1 MPTFGRWI
9 HPLLALL
16 RTRRG
21 LLATIIALQALVLS
35 FGLVVVF
42 QDVRHSV
49 AARLQDRILEQNVRT
64 AESLAKT
71 MEDLNFGEA
80 YCGSVGR
87 ERAQRLIE
95 ELQLPAGG
103 FVCLLDTDNKII
115 CHPRLRQ
122 EPLLCGIDLSAMN
135 VDRPH
140 QTSTTIARAGREE
153 TIAGQARF
161 LDRGIHYL
169 AVKYIPSMK
178 ARIVVQQPES
188 GLLAFGEAVASG
200 SMLRAAGLGVVILML
215 TGAISATLIR
225 RHNRVL
231 ESINLGLEQEVTFRV
246 RESLDARHSLIIG
259 LAKLAESRDTD
270 TGQHLERICTYSVLL
285 AHQLRDR
292 FPEITDAWI
301 DLLQLA
307 ASLHDIGKVGI
318 PDNVLLKP
326 GKLTSDERAVMERHP
341 VIGADTLA
349 AVQNRLGKDPLVDL
363 SLKVARS
370 HHERWDG
377 NGYPDRIAGSAIPL
391 AARIVALADV
401 YDALTSVRV
410 YKPAF
415 SHEKA
420 TDIILAGR
428 GTQFDPDVVDA
439 FVRVADAFAATQE
452 RLNPAHADSASPVRL
467 AA

>member
-1 MPTFGRWI
+1 M
-9 HPLLALL
+9 LASIL
-16 RTRRG
+16 
-21 LLATIIALQALVLS
+21 ALQALVLA
-35 FGLVVVF
+35 FGLLVVF
-42 QDVRHSV
+42 QDVRHRV

-64 AESLAKT
+64 ADSLAKT
-71 MEDLNFGEA
+71 MDDLNFGEA

-95 ELQLPAGG
+95 DLQLPAGG
-103 FVCLLDTDNKII
+103 FVCLLDESNKII
-115 CHPRLRQ
+115 CHPRLRE
-122 EPLLCGIDLSAMN
+122 EPMLCGIDLSELSVEKPDAS
-135 VDRPH
+135 
-140 QTSTTIARAGREE
+140 TTTIADSDRDATTG
-153 TIAGQARF
+153 GQAAF
-161 LDRGIHYL
+161 LDLGVHYL

-178 ARIVVQQPES
+178 ARILVQQPES

-200 SMLRAAGLGVVILML
+200 SMLRAAALGLVILML

-225 RHNRVL
+225 RHNQVL
-231 ESINLGLEQEVTFRV
+231 ESINQGLEQEVTLRV
-246 RESLDARHSLIIG
+246 SESLDARHSLIIG

-301 DLLQLA
+301 DLLRLA

-318 PDNVLLKP
+318 PDHVLLKP
-326 GKLTSDERAVMERHP
+326 GKLSPEERIIMERHP
-341 VIGADTLA
+341 VIGADTLV
-349 AVQNRLGKDPLVDL
+349 AVRNRLGEDQLVEL
-363 SLKVARS
+363 SIHVARS

-377 NGYPDRIAGSAIPL
+377 GGYPDRIAGTAIPL

-420 TDIILAGR
+420 AEIIRNGR
-428 GTQFDPDVVDA
+428 NTQFDPDVVDA
-439 FVRVADAFAATQE
+439 FERVKDVFAETRE
-452 RLNPAHADSASPVRL
+452 RFRAELAEHPASDPDIRL